1 MRCVNK
7 HQSEFWHF
15 YLKDAVS
22 DEQQARE
29 FSWERKKKH
38 VSKTNTESKM
48 KVKKKHTHT
57 TKTTYLFVLLIFL
70 ISQQGF
76 CALLHPEGTKS
87 NHIKLTKVSQ
97 TLNDSRTLAR
107 S

>member
-1 MRCVNK
+1 MRCVHK

-48 KVKKKHTHT
+48 KVKKKTHTHNKNNIPFCSFDIFDIT
-57 TKTTYLFVLLIFL
+57 TGILC
-70 ISQQGF
+70 S
-76 CALLHPEGTKS
+76 APP
-87 NHIKLTKVSQ
+87 
-97 TLNDSRTLAR
+97 
-107 S
+107 

>member
-1 MRCVNK
+1 
-7 HQSEFWHF
+7 
-15 YLKDAVS
+15 
-22 DEQQARE
+22 
-29 FSWERKKKH
+29 
-38 VSKTNTESKM
+38 M
-48 KVKKKHTHT
+48 KVKKKKHTHT

-76 CALLHPEGTKS
+76 CVLLHPEGTKS

-97 TLNDSRTLAR
+97 TLNESRTLAR